1 MPDHSGAAAET
12 PTVRPPSRRR
22 RRLILLGVAFAL
34 LAPPLAWI
42 GHRVRSGNFGV
53 VQPGRVYRSGQLGPE
68 AFMSVIGTYRIK
80 TVLNLR
86 GPNPKQ
92 AWYRDER
99 DAVLAGGATHIDVPL
114 SSCEWMSRAQAAALL
129 DVLETAERPLLVH
142 CQWGSERTGMVSAFL
157 ELLRPGATLAEA
169 RAQFSAKYLY
179 LPVGNGVVTQRH
191 LKQYETWLADRAL
204 DHSSERFRR
213 WIAGGFRPGKPSR
226 EDWPYDPYPL
236 VVIDRPRK
244 PK

>member
-1 MPDHSGAAAET
+1 VPDRPGAAADP
-12 PTVRPPSRRR
+12 PTVKRRSRRR
-22 RRLILLGVAFAL
+22 RRLILLGVALAVI
-34 LAPPLAWI
+34 APPLAWVGQRI
-42 GHRVRSGNFGV
+42 GSGNFGV
-53 VQPGRVYRSGQLGPE
+53 VQPGVAYRSGQMGPE
-68 AFMSVIGTYRIK
+68 ALARVIRANRIK

-99 DAVLAGGATHIDVPL
+99 AAVLAGGATHIDVPL

-142 CQWGSERTGMVSAFL
+142 CQWGSERTGMASAFL

-169 RAQFSAKYLY
+169 RAQFSPKYLY

-191 LKQYETWLADRAL
+191 LKQYESWLAGLGLGHTPA
-204 DHSSERFRR
+204 RFRR
-213 WIAGGFRPGKPSR
+213 WIAEGFSPGKPSR
-226 EDWPYDPYPL
+226 EFWPYDPYPL
-236 VVIDRPRK
+236 VVIDRPQP